1 VPEGFGCICKVFLF
15 DSIALWCYGQFEGK
29 QLNTLMVG
37 KDKSGQDRKIP
48 LPPNIVSFLNEKI
61 KDKLPQAPLLARS
74 NGSFWD
80 KDSWK
85 YPIKYAIIDAK
96 LPETVTTYTKRHRV
110 ITDLIHGGDWTSCL
124 WLNYQELASL

>member
-1 VPEGFGCICKVFLF
+1 
-15 DSIALWCYGQFEGK
+15 
-29 QLNTLMVG
+29 MVG

-85 YPIKYAIIDAK
+85 YPIKYAIVDAK
-96 LPETVTTYTKRHRV
+96 LPETVTTYTKRHSV
-110 ITDLIHGGDWTSCL
+110 ITDLIHGVLDKLSVAQLSGNSIFMIEKHYGHLT
-124 WLNYQELASL
+124 QELAKEALSRLVL